1 MRDKQKATAIK
12 YFKGNLSIPVI
23 TAIGE
28 GKIADMIIKTAINN
42 GVEVIKDDEFFNYE
56 KLLSNGSEIPEE
68 LYQVVAKIVSYL
80 IRTNRLEQG
89 DSNGKL

>member
-1 MRDKQKATAIK
+1 M
-12 YFKGNLSIPVI
+12 PVI

-42 GVEVIKDDEFFNYE
+42 GVEVVKDNEFFNYE
-56 KLLSNGSEIPEE
+56 KLLSSGSEIPEE
-68 LYQVVAKIVSYL
+68 VYQVVAKILSYL
-80 IRTNRLEQG
+80 IRTNRLKQG